1 MPVERSGKIGFLIR
15 QYSQSDC
22 NLLYSRSGVLGGC
35 FIHETLGQATSERDI
50 VAPGFDCA
58 AVVQRKLDTVLMV
71 SARITVLNPN
81 DKIPCNSTSR
91 RISRDVTSTSETWQ
105 VMPMTNEKYAKS
117 R

>member
-1 MPVERSGKIGFLIR
+1 MHIPHPV
-15 QYSQSDC
+15 
-22 NLLYSRSGVLGGC
+22 
-35 FIHETLGQATSERDI
+35 A
-50 VAPGFDCA
+50 
-58 AVVQRKLDTVLMV
+58 QRKLETVLMV

>member
-1 MPVERSGKIGFLIR
+1 MPVERSGKIGFPPRIHR
-15 QYSQSDC
+15 ATA
-22 NLLYSRSGVLGGC
+22 LL
-35 FIHETLGQATSERDI
+35 TLWCTWVFHGRDSLPPISERDI
-50 VAPGFDCA
+50 FAPDFNSAPVA
-58 AVVQRKLDTVLMV
+58 QRKLDTVLMV

>member
-1 MPVERSGKIGFLIR
+1 MPVGRSGKIGFFTR

-22 NLLYSRSGVLGGC
+22 GLLYSRSGVLAC
-35 FIHETLGQATSERDI
+35 FMHETLGQATSERDI
-50 VAPGFDCA
+50 FAPGFDSA
-58 AVVQRKLDTVLMV
+58 AMAQRKLDTVLMV

-105 VMPMTNEKYAKS
+105 VMPTTNEKYAKS

>member
-1 MPVERSGKIGFLIR
+1 MPVERSGKIGFSPVDIHR
-15 QYSQSDC
+15 ATAT
-22 NLLYSRSGVLGGC
+22 C
-35 FIHETLGQATSERDI
+35 FIHALVYLPCSMHDTLGQAISERDI
-50 VAPGFDCA
+50 FAPGFNSA
-58 AVVQRKLDTVLMV
+58 PTQRKLDTVLMV

-91 RISRDVTSTSETWQ
+91 RISRDVTATSETWQ

>member
-1 MPVERSGKIGFLIR
+1 MPVERFGKIGFLPANIHR
-15 QYSQSDC
+15 ATAA
-22 NLLYSRSGVLGGC
+22 C
-35 FIHETLGQATSERDI
+35 FTHALVYLACFMHETLCQATSERDI
-50 VAPGFDCA
+50 FTPGFIPA
-58 AVVQRKLDTVLMV
+58 PVAQRKLDTVLIV

-81 DKIPCNSTSR
+81 DRIPCNSTSR

>member
-1 MPVERSGKIGFLIR
+1 MPVERSGKIGFFTR
-15 QYSQSDC
+15 QYSPSDC
-22 NLLYSRSGVLGGC
+22 SLLYSRSGVLGV
-35 FIHETLGQATSERDI
+35 FQAHSAP
-50 VAPGFDCA
+50 VA
-58 AVVQRKLDTVLMV
+58 QRKLETVLMV